1 MSDASPSVP
10 GRGGGRR
17 RPGLWLAIGAGL
29 LLLVGANWH
38 LVHVALTSQPD
49 CVDHIRPGQDGRA
62 GSYSAARSACS
73 PR

>member
-1 MSDASPSVP
+1 MSDATSTTA
-10 GRGGGRR
+10 GRGAGRR
-17 RPGLWLAIGAGL
+17 RLSLWLAIGAGL

-49 CVDHIRPGQDGRA
+49 CVDHVRPGQDGRTGA
-62 GSYSAARSACS
+62 YSAARSACS